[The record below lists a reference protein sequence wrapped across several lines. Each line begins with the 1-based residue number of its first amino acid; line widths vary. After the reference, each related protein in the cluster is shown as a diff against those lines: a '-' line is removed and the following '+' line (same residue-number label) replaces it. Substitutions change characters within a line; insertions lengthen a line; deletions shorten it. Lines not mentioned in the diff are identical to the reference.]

1 VVVIAHALL
10 VASAAAVV
18 AVPCAEAASAIVRH
32 TFRLLTRHNHNGSA
46 R

>member
-1 VVVIAHALL
+1 VIAHALL

-18 AVPCAEAASAIVRH
+18 AVPCAEALNAIARH
-32 TFRLLTRHNHNGSA
+32 AYRLMTRRNHTGST